1 VGILVDT
8 KKVLNLPASQTHF
21 DADVILHINS
31 VLSTL
36 NQLGVGPADGLQISD
51 DTTTWDDLFTDLRF
65 NFVKSYV
72 YLRVR
77 MLFDPP
83 QTSFLLEAFKEQYKE
98 LEWRINVLRE
108 QTGWTDPDPETP
120 EETP

>member
-1 VGILVDT
+1 MGILEDT

-36 NQLGVGPADGLQISD
+36 NQLGVGPANGLQIED

-83 QTSFLLEAFKEQYKE
+83 QTSFLLEAFKQQYEE

-108 QTGWTDPDPETP
+108 QTDWTDPDPETP